1 MIFQCT
7 ACRALGAAADVVVA
21 VDGTRAGL
29 VCSLCRFTSW
39 LPVSGAA
46 EATSTSPTTPA
57 LPALPP
63 APLPT
68 LALPPLST
76 TTEPPFTLTP
86 VAPASAPA
94 ADAST
99 TTTTTTTTA
108 SAMPASAATSTA
120 ASATTAIS
128 GGLADVERVRAR
140 IATLPAPNEA
150 QAVLN
155 AQFEQLLASSW
166 SNTGAHKTLLKAAA
180 LHGELAFVGN
190 RYRAVL
196 DVVRDEPQAKAAQQE
211 LLTLAMATMQNSKD
225 LGRMEPKGTS
235 STTLIVGGLI
245 ALALAVGGALVV
257 KSFIG
262 TMNKME
268 QIDK

>member
-1 MIFQCT
+1 MAVIFQCT
-7 ACRALGAAADVVVA
+7 ACRALGAAVDVVVA
-21 VDGTRAGL
+21 LDGTRAGL
-29 VCSLCRFTSW
+29 VCGLCRFTSW

-46 EATSTSPTTPA
+46 EVASTATAPTLP
-57 LPALPP
+57 PALPP

-76 TTEPPFTLTP
+76 STSTSTPTSEPFTLTP
-86 VAPASAPA
+86 VVPAAAPAETSPTKAPA
-94 ADAST
+94 MASAAST
-99 TTTTTTTTA
+99 TTE
-108 SAMPASAATSTA
+108 SAVAVT
-120 ASATTAIS
+120 
-128 GGLADVERVRAR
+128 GGLAELERVRAR

-150 QAVLN
+150 QTMLN
-155 AQFEQLLASSW
+155 AQFEQLLSSSW
-166 SNTGAHKTLLKAAA
+166 GNTGAHKTLLKAAA

-225 LGRMEPKGTS
+225 LARMEPKGTS

-245 ALALAVGGALVV
+245 AIALAVGGVLVV

-262 TMNKME
+262 TMNKMD